1 MRRHSPPSPGR
12 ALVQAASQNCLS
24 GIAQHF
30 DCVDVHSPAVT
41 EALTVSAAAGHTEVL
56 LTLLLGG
63 AHPDG
68 APTYDDE
75 VPPALGVPLQ
85 TATAPC
91 AQILL
96 AAGANCDVQ
105 RLAPGWRRHVRA
117 WRVISA
123 AEHVAPTALCVEWN
137 QPELLLRHLRR
148 LWPAPPAVCRPLGCA
163 VTRILHDRAAR
174 WTPWRHYCRP
184 WSLRVAVLAAM
195 LCLYRHRVPRIA
207 AERVVSF
214 MV

>member
-1 MRRHSPPSPGR
+1 MRHHSPPCPGR
-12 ALVQAASQNCLS
+12 ALVQAATQNCQPTV
-24 GIAQHF
+24 AKYF
-30 DCVDVHSPAVT
+30 DCVDVHSPAVS

-68 APTYDDE
+68 APVYDDE
-75 VPPALGVPLQ
+75 VPPALGGPLQ
-85 TATAPC
+85 AATTPC

-96 AAGANCDVQ
+96 AAGATCDVQ

-123 AEHVAPTALCVEWN
+123 AENVPPTTLCVEWN

-148 LWPAPPAVCRPLGCA
+148 SWPAPPAVCRPLGRA
-163 VTRILHDRAAR
+163 VSRILHDREAR
-174 WTPWRHYCRP
+174 WTPQRHYCRP
-184 WSLRVAVLAAM
+184 WRFRLSVLAAM
-195 LCLYRHRVPRIA
+195 RCLYRHRVPRIA

-214 MV
+214 LV